1 MMIIMI
7 IFLVVCFEA
16 ASIIILIHNN
26 ITPNITIAVIFFSVQ
41 KWRRRWFVLRQGA
54 MPGQFLL
61 HYYTDPL
68 VRIISIITMAIIFTM
83 AMIATK
89 VMIVTSM
96 MIMMMMTGYDKDDF
110 C

>member
-1 MMIIMI
+1 
-7 IFLVVCFEA
+7 
-16 ASIIILIHNN
+16 
-26 ITPNITIAVIFFSVQ
+26 
-41 KWRRRWFVLRQGA
+41 

-89 VMIVTSM
+89 VMM
-96 MIMMMMTGYDKDDF
+96 CHKYDDYDDDDWI
-110 C
+110 